1 MTFVTNSPSEGALSS
16 LAMDGGGVAFM
27 QPASSLHLHTQQS
40 NDANTNAC
48 VPLNMSTYT
57 AGEDAGRLAMLAKEF
72 GLARIRSQKSQ
83 LRKHA
88 FKVCS
93 MRGAMCSIVQ

>member
-1 MTFVTNSPSEGALSS
+1 
-16 LAMDGGGVAFM
+16 M